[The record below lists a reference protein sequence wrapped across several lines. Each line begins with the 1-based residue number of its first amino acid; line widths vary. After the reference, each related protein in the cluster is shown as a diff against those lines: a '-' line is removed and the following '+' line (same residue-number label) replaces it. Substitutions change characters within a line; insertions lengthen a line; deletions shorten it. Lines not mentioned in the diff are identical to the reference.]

1 MATIIFRIR
10 PSEAVRRQG
19 TSFDPEH
26 AAERRS
32 ALMALFD
39 ELGIRQ
45 IKACKS
51 LDDRTVRILEGAPE
65 QAMMLQQV
73 LSATGAY
80 DSLEAEI
87 LEDIDDVLA
96 RSGQVQRLAKSFRP
110 PNQDEIDRMLFDE

>member
-10 PSEAVRRQG
+10 PSESVRRQG

-32 ALMALFD
+32 ALIALFD

-87 LEDIDDVLA
+87 LEDVDDVLA
-96 RSGQVQRLAKSFRP
+96 RSDQVQRLAKSFRP
-110 PNQDEIDRMLFDE
+110 PNQDEIDRLLLEE

>member
-96 RSGQVQRLAKSFRP
+96 RSDQVQRLAKSFRP
-110 PNQDEIDRMLFDE
+110 PNQDEIDRLLLEE

>member
-32 ALMALFD
+32 ALIGLFD

-87 LEDIDDVLA
+87 LEGVDDVLA
-96 RSGQVQRLAKSFRP
+96 RSDQVQRLAKSFRP
-110 PNQDEIDRMLFDE
+110 PNQDEIDRLLLEE

>member
-87 LEDIDDVLA
+87 LEDIDNVLA
-96 RSGQVQRLAKSFRP
+96 RSDQVQRLAKSFRP
-110 PNQDEIDRMLFDE
+110 PNQDEIGRLLLEE